1 MFIFIK
7 QFSIRS
13 HSFLS
18 GFLVEIWIISIFG
31 FLYNNPN
38 FLRAIK
44 YKLNADNAD
53 NKEIQ
58 RKGLEIEIDDSILK
72 KET

>member
-1 MFIFIK
+1 MFISIK

-13 HSFLS
+13 CSFLS

-38 FLRAIK
+38 FLRAII
-44 YKLNADNAD
+44 YKPNAHNVD
-53 NKEIQ
+53 NKVIQ
-58 RKGLEIEIDDSILK
+58 RKGLEMDIDDSILK